1 MLRTPKPGGYA
12 ALVSGL
18 AAQQNWETL
27 ESHTGS
33 GMDEVAELS
42 DGKHRLPAMDVSKN
56 PCFDPHIVLLA
67 AGANLAACLDG
78 DIGFRT
84 MSNRR

>member
-1 MLRTPKPGGYA
+1 MSGGH
-12 ALVSGL
+12 G
-18 AAQQNWETL
+18 T
-27 ESHTGS
+27 

-42 DGKHRLPAMDVSKN
+42 DGKHPLAAMAVSKN
-56 PCFDPHIVLLA
+56 PCFDPHIVLLG